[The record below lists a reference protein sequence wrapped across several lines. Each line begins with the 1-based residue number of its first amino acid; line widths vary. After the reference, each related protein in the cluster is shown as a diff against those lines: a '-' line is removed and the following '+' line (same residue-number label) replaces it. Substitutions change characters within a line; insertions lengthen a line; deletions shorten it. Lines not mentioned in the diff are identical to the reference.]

1 MGFKNTSSTLPYILL
16 AIACYASLWFGLGA
30 TRLWD
35 RDEPRNARCAVEMLE
50 RNDWVV
56 PYFNDQL
63 RTHKPILLYWMEMV
77 AYQWFGENAFAA
89 RMPSALMGTLS
100 ALGIAVLASS
110 FLGRLAGVWAAG
122 ALATCTMMVVA
133 SRAATPDASLI
144 CASCWGVV
152 GLVKHWKTGS
162 ASITRWWWVGFVSLG
177 IAILAKGPVG
187 IVLPSIVVGLWCVF
201 QEILQSTQTLEQQ
214 VNLQPQSNAMNPNA
228 MNLDRSLG
236 SNHQAS
242 VNAVGSS
249 FSLGL
254 MIRAVGRVLGR
265 LHVFAGLSLALAIS
279 APWYI
284 WVGLR
289 TDGEWL
295 HGFFWE
301 HNVSRAVNAMEGH
314 RGGIWYYPAAAL
326 IGLFPWSLLLIP
338 VAAWTWRSLFPLD
351 KATEDKTFDP
361 MEIDHKNSI
370 RQLSSL
376 GIIWMVVYIGCFSI
390 ARTKLPSYITPCY
403 PGAALLI
410 GGFLSQ
416 WSLGLQ
422 KISRPMMYVG
432 ATVYALAGIVL
443 SAGLVIASQQL
454 QIEAVRMD
462 AIWPLVL
469 LVAGIMMFVLAS
481 SSDQRRIPAVLIGAS
496 AFLMAAI
503 FGEIAPK
510 VDSNRDDLNAMIT
523 MNSEANWLSLG
534 TIEPSWVFYMRS
546 PIEEISAAESNR
558 EAAVERIA
566 NHLRSPGS
574 KLLVREDRWASHKQ
588 ELEDSFGLKTS
599 TLAHFP
605 VFLKNRTLVVV
616 EQDAVATAKLSEHNS
631 SNRR

>member
-1 MGFKNTSSTLPYILL
+1 MNMGIRNTSPTLPYVLL
-16 AIACYASLWFGLGA
+16 AIVCYASLWFGLGA

-77 AYQWFGENAFAA
+77 AYQCFGENAFAA

-122 ALATCTMMVVA
+122 VLVTSAMMVVA

-152 GLVKHWKTGS
+152 GLVMHWKTGS

-187 IVLPSIVVGLWCVF
+187 IVLPSIVVGLWCVL
-201 QEILQSTQTLEQQ
+201 QELLQSTQTSEQQ
-214 VNLQPQSNAMNPNA
+214 INLQPKADA
-228 MNLDRSLG
+228 TNLDRSPG
-236 SNHQAS
+236 SNHQALA
-242 VNAVGSS
+242 NAVGSS
-249 FSLGL
+249 LSFGL

-326 IGLFPWSLLLIP
+326 IGLFPWSLLSIP
-338 VAAWTWRSLFPLD
+338 IATWTWRSLFPFA
-351 KATEDKTFDP
+351 KASEVKTFDP
-361 MEIDHKNSI
+361 LEIDRQKSL

-416 WSLGLQ
+416 WWLGIQ

-432 ATVYALAGIVL
+432 ATVYALAGILL
-443 SAGLVIASQQL
+443 SAGLVVASQQL
-454 QIEAVRMD
+454 QIEAIRMD

-469 LVAGIMMFVLAS
+469 LVAGIMIFALANS
-481 SSDQRRIPAVLIGAS
+481 PDQRRIPAVLIGAS

-510 VDSNRDDLNAMIT
+510 VDSNRNDLNAMIT
-523 MNSEANWLSLG
+523 MNSEAKWLSLG
-534 TIEPSWVFYMRS
+534 TIEPSWVFYIRS

-558 EAAVERIA
+558 EAALERIA
-566 NHLRSPGS
+566 DHLRSTGS
-574 KLLVREDRWASHKQ
+574 RLLVREDQWASHKQ
-588 ELEDSFGLKTS
+588 ELEESFGLKTS
-599 TLAHFP
+599 TVAHFP
-605 VFLKNRTLVVV
+605 VFLKNRTLVVI

>member
-1 MGFKNTSSTLPYILL
+1 MNIGIKNTSSTLPYVLL
-16 AIACYASLWFGLGA
+16 SIVCYASLWFGLGA

-63 RTHKPILLYWMEMV
+63 RTHKPVLLYWMEMV
-77 AYQWFGENAFAA
+77 AYQCFGENAFAA

-100 ALGIAVLASS
+100 AVGIAILASS
-110 FLGRLAGVWAAG
+110 FLGRLAGVWAA
-122 ALATCTMMVVA
+122 AVLATCAMMVVA

-152 GLVKHWKTGS
+152 GLVIHWKTGS
-162 ASITRWWWVGFVSLG
+162 TSITRWWWVGFISLG

-187 IVLPSIVVGLWCVF
+187 IVLPSIVVGLWCVL
-201 QEILQSTQTLEQQ
+201 QVLQQSTNSVDWPTTR
-214 VNLQPQSNAMNPNA
+214 QPKLSAMRLFLRVS
-228 MNLDRSLG
+228 M
-236 SNHQAS
+236 
-242 VNAVGSS
+242 
-249 FSLGL
+249 
-254 MIRAVGRVLGR
+254 RAIGNVLGR

-338 VAAWTWRSLFPLD
+338 VAAWTWRSLFPV
-351 KATEDKTFDP
+351 ANASEVKTFDP
-361 MEIDHKNSI
+361 SEIEHKNSL
-370 RQLSSL
+370 RELSSL

-403 PGAALLI
+403 PGVALLI

-432 ATVYALAGIVL
+432 ATVYALTGILL
-443 SAGLVIASQQL
+443 SAGLVVANQQL
-454 QIEAVRMD
+454 QIGAIRMA
-462 AIWPLVL
+462 AIWPLIL
-469 LVAGIMMFVLAS
+469 LVAGIMMFLLAS
-481 SSDQRRIPAVLIGAS
+481 SPDQRRIPAVLIGAS
-496 AFLMAAI
+496 ALLMAAI

-510 VDSNRDDLNAMIT
+510 VDSNRNDLNAMIT
-523 MNSEANWLSLG
+523 MNSGAKWLSLG
-534 TIEPSWVFYMRS
+534 TIEPSWVFYMRN
-546 PIEEISAAESNR
+546 PIEEVSAAESNR
-558 EAAVERIA
+558 QAAVERIA
-566 NHLRSPGS
+566 NHLRSTGS
-574 KLLVREDRWASHKQ
+574 RLLVREDQWASHKQ

-599 TLAHFP
+599 TVAHFP

-616 EQDAVATAKLSEHNS
+616 EQDAVATAKLSKHNS

>member
-1 MGFKNTSSTLPYILL
+1 MKMGMKNTGWALPYVLL
-16 AIACYASLWFGLGA
+16 AIVCYASLWFGLGA

-50 RNDWVV
+50 RSDWVV
-56 PYFNDQL
+56 PYFNAQL
-63 RTHKPILLYWMEMV
+63 RTHKPILLYWMEMI
-77 AYQWFGENAFAA
+77 AYQCFGENAFAA
-89 RMPSALMGTLS
+89 RMPSALMGTIS
-100 ALGIAVLASS
+100 AVGIAILASS
-110 FLGRLAGVWAAG
+110 FLGRAAGLWAAG
-122 ALATCTMMVVA
+122 VLATSAMMVVA

-152 GLVKHWKTGS
+152 GLVMHWRTG
-162 ASITRWWWVGFVSLG
+162 AESITPWWWVGFVSLG

-187 IVLPSIVVGLWCVF
+187 IVLPSIVVGLWCVLQVLQQSTHSF
-201 QEILQSTQTLEQQ
+201 DWPTNRQPKLVAMGLMLQST
-214 VNLQPQSNAMNPNA
+214 
-228 MNLDRSLG
+228 
-236 SNHQAS
+236 
-242 VNAVGSS
+242 
-249 FSLGL
+249 
-254 MIRAVGRVLGR
+254 IRAIGSVLGR
-265 LHVFAGLSLALAIS
+265 LHVFAGLAIALAIS

-301 HNVSRAVNAMEGH
+301 HNVSRAVSAMEGH

-326 IGLFPWSLLLIP
+326 IGLFPWSLLLLP
-338 VAAWTWRSLFPLD
+338 VVIWTWRNLFPLA
-351 KATEDKTFDP
+351 KASEDKTFDP
-361 MEIDHKNSI
+361 SESDREKSL

-376 GIIWMVVYIGCFSI
+376 GIIWMMVYIGCFSI

-410 GGFLSQ
+410 GGFLSH
-416 WSLGLQ
+416 WASGLQ
-422 KISRPMMYVG
+422 NISRPMMYLG
-432 ATVYALAGIVL
+432 AFAYGLAGILL
-443 SAGLVIASQQL
+443 SAGVVVASQQL
-454 QIEAVRMD
+454 QIESIRVDAV
-462 AIWPLVL
+462 WPLVL
-469 LVAGIMMFVLAS
+469 VVTGIMMFVLAS
-481 SSDQRRIPAVLIGAS
+481 SPDQRRIPAGLVGAS

-510 VDSNRDDLNAMIT
+510 VDSNRNDLNAMIT
-523 MNSEANWLSLG
+523 MNSEASWLSLG
-534 TIEPSWVFYMRS
+534 TIEPSWVFYMRN

-558 EAAVERIA
+558 EAAVARIA

-574 KLLVREDRWASHKQ
+574 RLLVREDQWESHKQ

-599 TLAHFP
+599 TVGHFP
-605 VFLKNRTLVVV
+605 VFLKNRTLIVV
-616 EQDAVATAKLSEHNS
+616 EQDTASTAKLSEHNS